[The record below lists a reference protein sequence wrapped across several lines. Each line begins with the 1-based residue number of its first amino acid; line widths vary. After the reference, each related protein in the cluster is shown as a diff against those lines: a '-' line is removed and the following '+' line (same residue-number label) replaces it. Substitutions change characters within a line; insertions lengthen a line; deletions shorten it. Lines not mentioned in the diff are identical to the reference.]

1 MTSMPDA
8 VSAPPRPAATSA
20 SAQRGGSSGDDA
32 RDGDFAS
39 LVDEAAE
46 EEPDDAARPDRPRK
60 RKEPRA
66 DDPVAA
72 QGAITQAVVQA
83 SGADAPLMPW
93 MMAAATTAP
102 ATAVPTAT
110 IGNATTPGSAAPQA
124 AGPTGDGKHPA
135 GQAAATAPA
144 STAQPAPAAAAPNR
158 PAGQAETAAPTSAD
172 AAAQGNTDRVAET
185 PDPGRIVQANLPATA
200 TATAT
205 ATARAMATAAAPD
218 AAAEAP
224 LSPDGRQIR
233 RDESSDPRTAVRGAH
248 GAGRQGSAT
257 GKAEQ
262 TAGASAA
269 LQSTQP
275 GQPAPDVAPT
285 GRDPAPPVPAPP
297 TAGSGDAAATGF
309 EAVPTLPAQ
318 AATHYAAAAASGRA
332 ATAHSPAMA
341 QLAAPL
347 VRVAENGGGEF
358 HIDLAPAELGR
369 IRVVAD
375 VSDGKVSLTIQ
386 AEQADTLALLRR
398 DLTQLERALG
408 DAGMSLDSSNLQFSL
423 QGDGQS
429 RGFAAP
435 DQGGGSGGWRVQVE
449 AVPEPA
455 AEAVADR
462 LLRPI
467 DGLVDVTV

>member
-8 VSAPPRPAATSA
+8 VSAPPRPAPT
-20 SAQRGGSSGDDA
+20 QRGGSSGDDA
-32 RDGDFAS
+32 RDEDFAS

-46 EEPDDAARPDRPRK
+46 EEPDDTARSDRLRK

-93 MMAAATTAP
+93 MMAAAPTAP

-110 IGNATTPGSAAPQA
+110 VGKATTPGAAVPQG

-135 GQAAATAPA
+135 GQTAASAPATAPQPA
-144 STAQPAPAAAAPNR
+144 SATAAPDAPAGQTETSAPAGTDATAQGSADQVAEVPAPSQTVQAGLPAMAAAAPG
-158 PAGQAETAAPTSAD
+158 ATAEAAP
-172 AAAQGNTDRVAET
+172 
-185 PDPGRIVQANLPATA
+185 
-200 TATAT
+200 
-205 ATARAMATAAAPD
+205 
-218 AAAEAP
+218 
-224 LSPDGRQIR
+224 SPDGRESR
-233 RDESSDPRTAVRGAH
+233 RDESSDPRIAVRGAH
-248 GAGRQGSAT
+248 GAGRQGSAA

-262 TAGASAA
+262 ATGTPTAPQSAR
-269 LQSTQP
+269 P
-275 GQPAPDVAPT
+275 GQPAPDAAPALA
-285 GRDPAPPVPAPP
+285 GRDPAPPFSTPP

-347 VRVAENGGGEF
+347 VRVAESGGGEF

-375 VSDGKVSLTIQ
+375 VSDGKVSLTVQ

-408 DAGMSLDSSNLQFSL
+408 DAGLSLDSSNLQFSL

-435 DQGGGSGGWRVQVE
+435 DRGGSSGGWSVQAE
-449 AVPEPA
+449 AVPEP
-455 AEAVADR
+455 VTDR
-462 LLRPI
+462 PMRPI

>member
-8 VSAPPRPAATSA
+8 VSAPPRPAPT
-20 SAQRGGSSGDDA
+20 QRSGSPGDDA
-32 RDGDFAS
+32 RDEDFAS

-46 EEPDDAARPDRPRK
+46 EEPDNGTRPDRLRK

-83 SGADAPLMPW
+83 SGTDAPLMPW
-93 MMAAATTAP
+93 LVAAAP
-102 ATAVPTAT
+102 ATPPTAAPTAT
-110 IGNATTPGSAAPQA
+110 VGKATTPGPAASPA
-124 AGPTGDGKHPA
+124 AGPTGAAKHPA
-135 GQAAATAPA
+135 GQTAATTPATAP
-144 STAQPAPAAAAPNR
+144 QPAPTPSAPNAL
-158 PAGQAETAAPTSAD
+158 AGQAETAAPAAAD
-172 AAAQGNTDRVAET
+172 AAAQGGADRTAEAPAPLQT
-185 PDPGRIVQANLPATA
+185 VQASLPA
-200 TATAT
+200 
-205 ATARAMATAAAPD
+205 MAAAAPNTS
-218 AAAEAP
+218 AEAP
-224 LSPDGRQIR
+224 PSPDGRESR
-233 RDESSDPRTAVRGAH
+233 RDESSDPRTAIRGAH
-248 GAGRQGSAT
+248 GAGRQGAAA

-262 TAGASAA
+262 TAGAPAAPQSA
-269 LQSTQP
+269 LP
-275 GQPAPDVAPT
+275 GQPAPDAAPALA
-285 GRDPAPPVPAPP
+285 GRDPAPPFSAPP
-297 TAGSGDAAATGF
+297 SAGSGDAAATGF

-347 VRVAENGGGEF
+347 VRVAESGGGEF

-375 VSDGKVSLTIQ
+375 VSDGKVSLTVQ

-408 DAGMSLDSSNLQFSL
+408 DAGLSLDSSNLQFSL

-435 DQGGGSGGWRVQVE
+435 DQGGRSGGWSVQAE
-449 AVPEPA
+449 TAPEP
-455 AEAVADR
+455 VADR
-462 LLRPI
+462 PLRPI

>member
-8 VSAPPRPAATSA
+8 VSAPPRPTST
-20 SAQRGGSSGDDA
+20 QRGGSSGDDA
-32 RDGDFAS
+32 RDEDFAS
-39 LVDEAAE
+39 LVDETAE
-46 EEPDDAARPDRPRK
+46 EEPDDGTHPDRLRK
-60 RKEPRA
+60 RREPRA

-72 QGAITQAVVQA
+72 QSAITQAVVQA
-83 SGADAPLMPW
+83 SGTDAPLMPW
-93 MMAAATTAP
+93 MMAAAPTAP

-110 IGNATTPGSAAPQA
+110 VGKATAPCAAAPQA
-124 AGPTGDGKHPA
+124 AEPAGDGKQIA
-135 GQAAATAPA
+135 GKTSATAPA
-144 STAQPAPAAAAPNR
+144 IAPQPAPATAAPNA
-158 PAGQAETAAPTSAD
+158 PAGQAETTAPAAVGSMGQDSAD
-172 AAAQGNTDRVAET
+172 RGAET
-185 PDPGRIVQANLPATA
+185 QAPSQTVQAGLPAIA
-200 TATAT
+200 
-205 ATARAMATAAAPD
+205 AAAPNTS
-218 AAAEAP
+218 AEAIP
-224 LSPDGRQIR
+224 SPDGRESR
-233 RDESSDPRTAVRGAH
+233 RDESNDPRTAVRGAH
-248 GAGRQGSAT
+248 GAGRQGSAA

-262 TAGASAA
+262 TAAAAPQSA
-269 LQSTQP
+269 QP
-275 GQPAPDVAPT
+275 GQPAPDAAPAFT
-285 GRDPAPPVPAPP
+285 ARDPVPPSSAPP
-297 TAGSGDAAATGF
+297 TAASGDAAATGF
-309 EAVPTLPAQ
+309 ETVPTLPAQ

-347 VRVAENGGGEF
+347 VRVATTGGGEF

-375 VSDGKVSLTIQ
+375 VSDGKVSLTVQ

-408 DAGMSLDSSNLQFSL
+408 DAGLSLDSSNLQFSL

-435 DQGGGSGGWRVQVE
+435 DRDGSAGGWRVQAE

-455 AEAVADR
+455 SESVAGR
-462 LLRPI
+462 PLRPI

>member
-8 VSAPPRPAATSA
+8 VSAPPRPAPT
-20 SAQRGGSSGDDA
+20 QRGGSPGDDA
-32 RDGDFAS
+32 RDEDFAS
-39 LVDEAAE
+39 LVDEATE
-46 EEPDDAARPDRPRK
+46 EEPDDGTRPDRLRK

-83 SGADAPLMPW
+83 SGTDAPLMPW
-93 MMAAATTAP
+93 MVAAAPATPPTTAP
-102 ATAVPTAT
+102 TAT
-110 IGNATTPGSAAPQA
+110 VGKATTPGAAAPQA
-124 AGPTGDGKHPA
+124 AGPTGEAKHPA
-135 GQAAATAPA
+135 GQTAATAPA
-144 STAQPAPAAAAPNR
+144 TAPQPAPAPSAPNAL
-158 PAGQAETAAPTSAD
+158 AGQAETAAPAAAD
-172 AAAQGNTDRVAET
+172 AAAQGGADRTAEAPAPLQT
-185 PDPGRIVQANLPATA
+185 VQASLPT
-200 TATAT
+200 
-205 ATARAMATAAAPD
+205 MAAAAPNTS
-218 AAAEAP
+218 AEARP
-224 LSPDGRQIR
+224 SPDGRESR
-233 RDESSDPRTAVRGAH
+233 RDESSNPRTAIRSAH
-248 GAGRQGSAT
+248 GAGRQGSAA

-262 TAGASAA
+262 ATGAPAAPQSA
-269 LQSTQP
+269 QP
-275 GQPAPDVAPT
+275 GQPAPDAAPAFA
-285 GRDPAPPVPAPP
+285 GRDLAPPVSALPGP
-297 TAGSGDAAATGF
+297 GSGDAAATGF

-347 VRVAENGGGEF
+347 VRVAESGGGEF

-375 VSDGKVSLTIQ
+375 VSDGKVSLTVQ

-408 DAGMSLDSSNLQFSL
+408 DAGLSLDSSNLQFSL

-435 DQGGGSGGWRVQVE
+435 DQGGSSGGWRMQAE

-455 AEAVADR
+455 TEFVTDR
-462 LLRPI
+462 PLRPI

>member
-8 VSAPPRPAATSA
+8 VSAPPRPAP
-20 SAQRGGSSGDDA
+20 AQRGGSPGDDA
-32 RDGDFAS
+32 RDEDFAS

-46 EEPDDAARPDRPRK
+46 EEPDDAARPDRLRK
-60 RKEPRA
+60 RKEPRT

-83 SGADAPLMPW
+83 SGTDAPLMPW
-93 MMAAATTAP
+93 MMAAGP
-102 ATAVPTAT
+102 ATPPTAAPT
-110 IGNATTPGSAAPQA
+110 PTVGKATTPGTAVPQG
-124 AGPTGDGKHPA
+124 AGPTGNGKHAA
-135 GQAAATAPA
+135 GQIAATAPA
-144 STAQPAPAAAAPNR
+144 NAPQPAPATAAPDA
-158 PAGQAETAAPTSAD
+158 PAGQAETAAPASAD
-172 AAAQGNTDRVAET
+172 AAAQGGADRVGEVPAPSRT
-185 PDPGRIVQANLPATA
+185 VQAGLPA
-200 TATAT
+200 
-205 ATARAMATAAAPD
+205 MAAAPNTSVD
-218 AAAEAP
+218 AP
-224 LSPDGRQIR
+224 PSPDGRENR
-233 RDESSDPRTAVRGAH
+233 RDESSDPRTAVRGTH
-248 GAGRQGSAT
+248 GAGRQSAAA

-262 TAGASAA
+262 AAGAPAAPQSA
-269 LQSTQP
+269 QP
-275 GQPAPDVAPT
+275 GQPAPDAAAAFT
-285 GRDPAPPVPAPP
+285 TRDPTSPP

-347 VRVAENGGGEF
+347 VRVAESGGGEF

-375 VSDGKVSLTIQ
+375 VSDGKVSLTVQ

-408 DAGMSLDSSNLQFSL
+408 DAGLSLDSSNLQFSL

-435 DQGGGSGGWRVQVE
+435 DQGGSAGGWRMQAE

-455 AEAVADR
+455 AELVTDR
-462 LLRPI
+462 PLRPI

>member
-8 VSAPPRPAATSA
+8 VSAPPRPAPT
-20 SAQRGGSSGDDA
+20 QRGGSPGDDA
-32 RDGDFAS
+32 RDEDFAS
-39 LVDEAAE
+39 LVDGAAE
-46 EEPDDAARPDRPRK
+46 EEPDDAARPDRLRK
-60 RKEPRA
+60 RKESRA

-83 SGADAPLMPW
+83 SGTDAPLMPW
-93 MMAAATTAP
+93 LVAAAPAAP

-110 IGNATTPGSAAPQA
+110 VGKETMPGSAAPQA

-135 GQAAATAPA
+135 GQTAATAPA
-144 STAQPAPAAAAPNR
+144 TALQPTPASSAPDAPAGKSGSAAP
-158 PAGQAETAAPTSAD
+158 ASAD
-172 AAAQGNTDRVAET
+172 AAAQDSTGRVAEAPASSQT
-185 PDPGRIVQANLPATA
+185 VQAGLP
-200 TATAT
+200 
-205 ATARAMATAAAPD
+205 AMATAAPD
-218 AAAEAP
+218 ATAEAP
-224 LSPDGRQIR
+224 PSADGRQIR
-233 RDESSDPRTAVRGAH
+233 RDESSDPRTAVRSAH
-248 GAGRQGSAT
+248 GAGRQGTAA

-262 TAGASAA
+262 TAGAPAAPQSA
-269 LQSTQP
+269 QP
-275 GQPAPDVAPT
+275 GQPTPDAAT
-285 GRDPAPPVPAPP
+285 ALAGRDPAPPFSTPP

-318 AATHYAAAAASGRA
+318 AATHYAVAAASGRA

-375 VSDGKVSLTIQ
+375 VSDGKVSLTVQ

-408 DAGMSLDSSNLQFSL
+408 DAGLSLDSSSLQFSL

-435 DQGGGSGGWRVQVE
+435 DRGGSSGGWSVQAG
-449 AVPEPA
+449 AVPEHA
-455 AEAVADR
+455 AEPVTDR
-462 LLRPI
+462 PLRPI

>member
-8 VSAPPRPAATSA
+8 VSAPPRPAANSA

-46 EEPDDAARPDRPRK
+46 EEPDDAARPDRLRK

-124 AGPTGDGKHPA
+124 AGPTGEAKHPA
-135 GQAAATAPA
+135 GQTAATAPA
-144 STAQPAPAAAAPNR
+144 TTARPAPATAAPNQ
-158 PAGQAETAAPTSAD
+158 PAGQAETAAPASAD
-172 AAAQGNTDRVAET
+172 AAAQGNTDRVAGT
-185 PDPGRIVQANLPATA
+185 PDPSRTVQANLPATA
-200 TATAT
+200 TA
-205 ATARAMATAAAPD
+205 AAAPD
-218 AAAEAP
+218 ATAEAP
-224 LSPDGRQIR
+224 LSPDGRQLR
-233 RDESSDPRTAVRGAH
+233 RDESSDPRTAVRSAH
-248 GAGRQGSAT
+248 GAGRQGSAS

-262 TAGASAA
+262 TAGASATP
-269 LQSTQP
+269 QSTQP
-275 GQPAPDVAPT
+275 GQPAPNAAPT
-285 GRDPAPPVPAPP
+285 PAGRDPAPPVSTPP

-347 VRVAENGGGEF
+347 VRVAESGGGEF

-435 DQGGGSGGWRVQVE
+435 DQGGGSGGWSVQ

-462 LLRPI
+462 PLRPI

>member
-8 VSAPPRPAATSA
+8 VSAPSRPAPT
-20 SAQRGGSSGDDA
+20 QRGGSPGDDA
-32 RDGDFAS
+32 RDEDFAS

-46 EEPDDAARPDRPRK
+46 EEPDDGTRPDRLRK

-83 SGADAPLMPW
+83 SGTDAPLMPW
-93 MMAAATTAP
+93 MMAAAATAP

-110 IGNATTPGSAAPQA
+110 VGNVAAPGPAAAPQTA
-124 AGPTGDGKHPA
+124 VPTSDGKHPA
-135 GQAAATAPA
+135 GQTAASAPA
-144 STAQPAPAAAAPNR
+144 TTPQPASATAAPNA
-158 PAGQAETAAPTSAD
+158 PAGQAETAAPAGAD
-172 AAAQGNTDRVAET
+172 ATAQGGADRVAEVPAPSQT
-185 PDPGRIVQANLPATA
+185 VQAGLPA
-200 TATAT
+200 
-205 ATARAMATAAAPD
+205 MAAAAPG
-218 AAAEAP
+218 ATAEAAP
-224 LSPDGRQIR
+224 SPDGRESR
-233 RDESSDPRTAVRGAH
+233 RDESSDPRIAVRGAH
-248 GAGRQGSAT
+248 GAGRQGAAA

-262 TAGASAA
+262 AAGAPAA
-269 LQSTQP
+269 PQSPQP
-275 GQPAPDVAPT
+275 GQPAPDAAPAFSA
-285 GRDPAPPVPAPP
+285 RDPAPPFSAPP
-297 TAGSGDAAATGF
+297 SAGSGDAAATGF

-347 VRVAENGGGEF
+347 VRVAESGGGEF

-375 VSDGKVSLTIQ
+375 VSDGKVSLTVQ

-408 DAGMSLDSSNLQFSL
+408 DAGLSLDSANLQFSL

-435 DQGGGSGGWRVQVE
+435 DRGGSSGGWRVQAE
-449 AVPEPA
+449 AVPEPI
-455 AEAVADR
+455 ADR
-462 LLRPI
+462 PLRPI

>member
-8 VSAPPRPAATSA
+8 VSAPPRPAPT
-20 SAQRGGSSGDDA
+20 QRGGSPGDDA
-32 RDGDFAS
+32 RDEDFAS

-46 EEPDDAARPDRPRK
+46 EEPNDGTRSDRLRK

-83 SGADAPLMPW
+83 SGTDAPLMPW
-93 MMAAATTAP
+93 MMAAAPTAP
-102 ATAVPTAT
+102 AAAVPAAT
-110 IGNATTPGSAAPQA
+110 VGKATTPGAAAPQA
-124 AGPTGDGKHPA
+124 AGPAGDGKHAA
-135 GQAAATAPA
+135 GQSTAPTPA
-144 STAQPAPAAAAPNR
+144 TEPQPAPATATPNA
-158 PAGQAETAAPTSAD
+158 PAGQTETAAPAGAD
-172 AAAQGNTDRVAET
+172 AVAQAGADRDAEVPAPSQT
-185 PDPGRIVQANLPATA
+185 VQAGLPA
-200 TATAT
+200 
-205 ATARAMATAAAPD
+205 MAAAAPG
-218 AAAEAP
+218 ATAEAAP
-224 LSPDGRQIR
+224 SPDGRESR
-233 RDESSDPRTAVRGAH
+233 RSESSDPRTTIRGAH
-248 GAGRQGSAT
+248 GAGRQDAPT

-262 TAGASAA
+262 TAGATAAPQSA
-269 LQSTQP
+269 QP
-275 GQPAPDVAPT
+275 GQPASDAAPAFAA
-285 GRDPAPPVPAPP
+285 RDSAPPFPAPP
-297 TAGSGDAAATGF
+297 TAASGDAAATGF
-309 EAVPTLPAQ
+309 EAVPPLSAQ

-332 ATAHSPAMA
+332 AAAHSPAMA

-375 VSDGKVSLTIQ
+375 VSDGKVSLTVQ

-408 DAGMSLDSSNLQFSL
+408 DAGLSLDSSNLQFSL

-435 DQGGGSGGWRVQVE
+435 DQGGSSGGWRVQ
-449 AVPEPA
+449 
-455 AEAVADR
+455 AEAGPEAASESVTGR
-462 LLRPI
+462 PLRPI

>member
-1 MTSMPDA
+1 
-8 VSAPPRPAATSA
+8 
-20 SAQRGGSSGDDA
+20 
-32 RDGDFAS
+32 
-39 LVDEAAE
+39 
-46 EEPDDAARPDRPRK
+46 
-60 RKEPRA
+60 
-66 DDPVAA
+66 
-72 QGAITQAVVQA
+72 
-83 SGADAPLMPW
+83 
-93 MMAAATTAP
+93 
-102 ATAVPTAT
+102 
-110 IGNATTPGSAAPQA
+110 
-124 AGPTGDGKHPA
+124 
-135 GQAAATAPA
+135 
-144 STAQPAPAAAAPNR
+144 
-158 PAGQAETAAPTSAD
+158 
-172 AAAQGNTDRVAET
+172 
-185 PDPGRIVQANLPATA
+185 
-200 TATAT
+200 
-205 ATARAMATAAAPD
+205 
-218 AAAEAP
+218 
-224 LSPDGRQIR
+224 
-233 RDESSDPRTAVRGAH
+233 
-248 GAGRQGSAT
+248 
-257 GKAEQ
+257 
-262 TAGASAA
+262 
-269 LQSTQP
+269 
-275 GQPAPDVAPT
+275 
-285 GRDPAPPVPAPP
+285 
-297 TAGSGDAAATGF
+297 
-309 EAVPTLPAQ
+309 

-435 DQGGGSGGWRVQVE
+435 DQGGGSRGWSVQ

-462 LLRPI
+462 PLRPI

>member
-8 VSAPPRPAATSA
+8 VSAPPHPAPT
-20 SAQRGGSSGDDA
+20 QRGGSSGDDA
-32 RDGDFAS
+32 RDEDFAS

-46 EEPDDAARPDRPRK
+46 EDPDDAARPDRLRK

-93 MMAAATTAP
+93 MMAAAPTAP

-110 IGNATTPGSAAPQA
+110 VGKATTPGAAVPQG
-124 AGPTGDGKHPA
+124 AGPTGDGKHAAGQTAASAPATAPQPASATAAPDAPA
-135 GQAAATAPA
+135 GQTETSAPAGTDATAQGSA
-144 STAQPAPAAAAPNR
+144 DRVAEVPAPSQTVQAGLPAMAAAAPG
-158 PAGQAETAAPTSAD
+158 ATAEAAP
-172 AAAQGNTDRVAET
+172 
-185 PDPGRIVQANLPATA
+185 
-200 TATAT
+200 
-205 ATARAMATAAAPD
+205 
-218 AAAEAP
+218 
-224 LSPDGRQIR
+224 SPDGRESR

-248 GAGRQGSAT
+248 GAGRQGSAA
-257 GKAEQ
+257 GKVEQ
-262 TAGASAA
+262 TASAPAA
-269 LQSTQP
+269 LQSAQP
-275 GQPAPDVAPT
+275 GQPTPDAAPALA
-285 GRDPAPPVPAPP
+285 GRDPAPPFSTSP

-347 VRVAENGGGEF
+347 VRVAASGGGEF

-375 VSDGKVSLTIQ
+375 VSDGKVSLTVQ

-408 DAGMSLDSSNLQFSL
+408 DAGLSLDSSNLQFSL

-435 DQGGGSGGWRVQVE
+435 DQGGRSGGWSVQAE
-449 AVPEPA
+449 TAPEP
-455 AEAVADR
+455 VADR
-462 LLRPI
+462 PLRPI